1 MHREDYKILTQRKV
15 GECHQETL
23 VIFDWSGM
31 TIEDYQAMAKSLI
44 IWNFQTRCKK
54 HSNEKIPEVLNVL
67 VRAEVHKTPQLPPE
81 KLMQKR
87 ARRDTDEDGVPLSK
101 IDKMLA
107 ALSQEEIA
115 ILTAEVEKGE
125 LS

>member
-23 VIFDWSGM
+23 VILDWSGM

-44 IWNFQTRCKK
+44 IWNFQMRCKK
-54 HSNEKIPEVLNVL
+54 ESNVKIPEVLNVL

-81 KLMQKR
+81 KLMPKR
-87 ARRDTDEDGVPLSK
+87 SRQENGDAVPVSK
-101 IDKMLA
+101 IDKLLA
-107 ALSQEEIA
+107 ALSPEEIA
-115 ILTAEVEKGE
+115 ILTAEMDRVGVE
-125 LS
+125 